1 MNNINELLVRLDA
14 QEKLIAKQ
22 RQALIELQLK
32 LEGFPK
38 KLNLSLSGYSPESQS
53 IDFDFPGRAET
64 VELITFLKAGKWDKA
79 LSNSEGK
86 IDYINKHLISMKLRI
101 YAAEP
106 PGSCKIIETEVEI
119 PAQPARKII
128 RKTLQCT
135 EHSLA
140 AV

>member
-1 MNNINELLVRLDA
+1 MNNINELLVELDEK
-14 QEKLIAKQ
+14 EKLIAKQ
-22 RQALIELQLK
+22 RQALIELQPK

-38 KLNLSLSGYSPESQS
+38 KLNLSLSGYSADSYA

-64 VELITFLKAGKWDKA
+64 VELITFLKAGKWDKT
-79 LSNSEGK
+79 LSSTEGK

-119 PAQPARKII
+119 PAQPARKVM